1 MPNAIDYSDKIWW
14 MPKFSSGPKGGG
26 GGGGQ
31 GMMNLLKMASYASMG
46 AEANAAD
53 LARDTAKVDALNAVA
68 ESKPTT
74 SAPVPKPEPKQT
86 GWLQNAARGY
96 RISMEPEMKAQ
107 QLQVQGMELKNK
119 MTMLAMDGTIA
130 DQQAFSTLSDELV
143 QNPDILSDPS
153 IMSRFKTPQ
162 FQAVVGKMVD
172 MNTRSLAT
180 KTKLADMTMFTKK
193 LATLDPKDRAAIQNI
208 TPNPDGAP
216 SPMQWQAL
224 SLAEEQKIA
233 SLKNQRTAAEIE
245 AKLRGD
251 VVTTTVTDKG
261 VTETFRP
268 APGSS
273 QSFKPEA
280 PIDYPNGAKLI
291 HVSPQ
296 RWQYIA
302 PGGVSKEM
310 SAEQLRAI
318 AKDLMAK
325 DENDPV
331 AAQIMQ
337 KLSDESAKQIGTKA
351 VSPTSTA
358 TPQRVLRYN
367 PATQRIE

>member
-1 MPNAIDYSDKIWW
+1 MPNAIDYSDKIWR
-14 MPKFSSGPKGGG
+14 MPQFSSGPRGGG
-26 GGGGQ
+26 GN
-31 GMMNLLKMASYASMG
+31 GMMNFLKLASLSSMG

-53 LARDTAKVDALNAVA
+53 LAIDTAKVDALNTVA
-68 ESKPTT
+68 ESRGSK
-74 SAPVPKPEPKQT
+74 SAPVSKPEAKPS
-86 GWLQNAARGY
+86 GWLQNAVRGY
-96 RISMEPEMKAQ
+96 RISMEPEMKAR
-107 QLQVQGMELKNK
+107 QLEVQGMELKQK
-119 MTMLAMDGTIA
+119 MATLAMDGTIA
-130 DQQAFSTLSDELV
+130 DQQAFSTLSDELAV
-143 QNPDILSDPS
+143 NPEILGDPG

-180 KTKLADMTMFTKK
+180 KTKLADMTMFTRK
-193 LATLDPKDRAAIQNI
+193 LATVDPEDRAAIQSME
-208 TPNPDGAP
+208 PNPDGAP

-224 SLAEEQKIA
+224 SLVEERKQVA
-233 SLKNQRTAAEIE
+233 LQNQRAAAAIE
-245 AKLRGD
+245 AKQRGD

-337 KLSDESAKQIGTKA
+337 KLSDEAAKQIGTKA
-351 VSPTSTA
+351 TPSTSTA
-358 TPQRVLRYN
+358 TPQRVLKYN
-367 PATQRIE
+367 PSTGKIE